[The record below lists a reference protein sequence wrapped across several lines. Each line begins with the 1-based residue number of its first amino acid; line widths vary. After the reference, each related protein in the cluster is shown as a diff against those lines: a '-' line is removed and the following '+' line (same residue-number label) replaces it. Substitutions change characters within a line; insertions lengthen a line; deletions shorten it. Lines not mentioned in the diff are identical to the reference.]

1 MGSEMC
7 IRDRAW
13 GRLSVM
19 TQITVQAEYLFDVPP
34 GSFHPPPKV
43 DSSIIRLTP
52 RAPAALAV
60 PRKSLDRV
68 LRLAFAGRRKRL
80 SNALKPL
87 QLDWAA
93 LAVDPGKRADDV
105 TIDEF
110 LAIAQQSQAML
121 SSTDINGDAGVAH

>member
-1 MGSEMC
+1 M
-7 IRDRAW
+7 
-13 GRLSVM
+13 
-19 TQITVQAEYLFDVPP
+19 
-34 GSFHPPPKV
+34 
-43 DSSIIRLTP
+43 
-52 RAPAALAV
+52 AV